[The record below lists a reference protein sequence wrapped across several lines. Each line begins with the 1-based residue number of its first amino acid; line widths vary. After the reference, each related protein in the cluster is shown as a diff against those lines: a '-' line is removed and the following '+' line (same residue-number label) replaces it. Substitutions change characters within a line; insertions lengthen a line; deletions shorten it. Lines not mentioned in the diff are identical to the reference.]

1 MKIPKTTF
9 LATPETEAQ
18 RLLDIA
24 IFIVNRFWQIK
35 GFYLLPH
42 DISDFSGQEIYFPD
56 LKYPLSFWDE
66 AKRLAKLDTIT
77 MPLGAKKEV
86 VDQVVKLI
94 PATSP
99 ESNDI
104 KTRWQKRETEFWK
117 FCFAAFPD
125 CFSKLNSVEVWLT
138 KFDRLGAFNTSL
150 YEVKVWTHFQA
161 SCGDI
166 AEGILSSIL
175 RQKHLRDG
183 YTWEE
188 SEAAIDNLIL
198 NSKLHQLFPKWKP
211 TLVGLRTNSNYALE
225 SKNYFAKLGFGGNSK
240 LVISK
245 LDTNLTLTEKEILK
259 NLQNRNGAV
268 VNFEA
273 IGDIIWKDR
282 AVEKY
287 SEWAIA
293 QTVHRLREKIQSLG
307 FTSELIQTKRGEGY
321 YLLEG

>member
-42 DISDFSGQEIYFPD
+42 DISDFSGREIYFPD
-56 LKYPLSFWDE
+56 LKYPVSFWNE
-66 AKRLAKLDTIT
+66 AKRLARLKQLT
-77 MPLGAKKEV
+77 MPLGTKKETL
-86 VDQVVKLI
+86 DQIVRLV
-94 PATSP
+94 PATLP
-99 ESNDI
+99 EFKDI
-104 KTRWQKRETEFWK
+104 KNRWQKVEREFWQ
-117 FCFAAFPD
+117 FYFATFPGYAQ
-125 CFSKLNSVEVWLT
+125 KIRSVEVWVT
-138 KFDRLGAFNTSL
+138 KYDRLGSFNTNPADI
-150 YEVKVWTHFQA
+150 KVWIHWQA

-188 SEAAIDNLIL
+188 SEAAIDNLIF

-321 YLLEG
+321 YLLS